1 MASGHLE
8 KLTFSERAI
17 WMEGRPAGFVARDRN
32 GSAWFLRSRRALSRS
47 RCQEGPAGFLERGC
61 ALGGFPRA
69 VERGLAQAGG
79 GAEER
84 GRTQAPDA
92 SPGRKPRT
100 QAPDASL
107 GTRSSSSR
115 RWFCRRSTIS
125 LTTRSS
131 TGRVSDPR
139 PALVDALPGA
149 GPCGSGA
156 RRDDSVAVSREA
168 RASGAGRGA
177 V

>member
-1 MASGHLE
+1 MVGQPQAGGLGSLGSRDRQSRDIFGTRRSSPFRTVVGHLE

-61 ALGGFPRA
+61 ALGGLPRS

-84 GRTQAPDA
+84 GRTQAL
-92 SPGRKPRT
+92 GRDRHL
-100 QAPDASL
+100 Q
-107 GTRSSSSR
+107 
-115 RWFCRRSTIS
+115 
-125 LTTRSS
+125 
-131 TGRVSDPR
+131 
-139 PALVDALPGA
+139 GA
-149 GPCGSGA
+149 GSAGA
-156 RRDDSVAVSREA
+156 LQSL
-168 RASGAGRGA
+168 
-177 V
+177 